1 MLDYIKFAFQCEKYG
16 YNFEPFT
23 VRTEDAWHLT
33 VFHITGYKFDKKA
46 QEARDQLVDDKYPVL
61 SIPGSFSDA

>member
-1 MLDYIKFAFQCEKYG
+1 MLDYNKFAFQCEKYG

-33 VFHITGYKFDKKA
+33 VFHITGYRSDKKA
-46 QEARDQLVDDKYPVL
+46 QEARD
-61 SIPGSFSDA
+61 